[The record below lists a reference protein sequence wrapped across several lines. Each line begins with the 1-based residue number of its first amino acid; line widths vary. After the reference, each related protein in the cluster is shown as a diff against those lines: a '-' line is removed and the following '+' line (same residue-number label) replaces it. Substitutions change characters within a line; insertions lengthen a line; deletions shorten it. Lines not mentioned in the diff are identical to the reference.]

1 VSIIVC
7 SIFRTDRLFHGLG
20 VLILDIVLGMSAQLR
35 GLKIKS
41 ATFGIAENSEGWPS
55 VSGLMEKCGQP
66 NTGCLQNSWSK
77 TT

>member
-20 VLILDIVLGMSAQLR
+20 VLILDIVLGMSAQLQ

-55 VSGLMEKCGQP
+55 VSGLMEQRDQP
-66 NTGCLQNSWSK
+66 NAGRLQNLWSK